1 MYITSFIHRETLF
14 EIAGR
19 WFCDLL
25 SPEDGLR
32 LTQILISDGFVLGET
47 LQTVAS
53 FLLGTIYD
61 SPFSMQRIYLKGELR
76 DMLCR
81 DGYTGNGRVAEL
93 IRLYKKEPDFF
104 YKEVPIH
111 GVVCLDGKDRLI
123 GVYRIKR
130 PRRIAEKA
138 NRYVA
143 NWIFKMVQ
151 GSARRMAERRAASFG
166 IPLEKLLTTE
176 AEMVHEFVKAEE
188 AIAGD
193 FRQGKIDFDKT
204 AMAINDVAGIKIVA
218 DDDRLSLLE
227 ERLTRHPILK
237 IVERAT
243 HQGDYE
249 ARSFILEMPWDREQ
263 VCRAFL
269 TSRAWEAYRGRGI
282 PDEVLREGLEPFLK
296 EAEPTLRI
304 ELILS
309 TFPAMVES
317 ELGVSIHE
325 GRIMAQR
332 ENKVYHG
339 YIPMNVEL
347 LIEYL
352 LAVGLSPEIRIER
365 LPVKLWGRYLPDTIS
380 LHIRQLYRLP
390 AQEGIH

>member
-1 MYITSFIHRETLF
+1 
-14 EIAGR
+14 
-19 WFCDLL
+19 
-25 SPEDGLR
+25 
-32 LTQILISDGFVLGET
+32 
-47 LQTVAS
+47 
-53 FLLGTIYD
+53 
-61 SPFSMQRIYLKGELR
+61 
-76 DMLCR
+76 
-81 DGYTGNGRVAEL
+81 
-93 IRLYKKEPDFF
+93 
-104 YKEVPIH
+104 
-111 GVVCLDGKDRLI
+111 
-123 GVYRIKR
+123 
-130 PRRIAEKA
+130 
-138 NRYVA
+138 
-143 NWIFKMVQ
+143 
-151 GSARRMAERRAASFG
+151 MAERRAASFG

-188 AIAGD
+188 TIAGD

-227 ERLTRHPILK
+227 ERLTHHPAFK
-237 IVERAT
+237 IVEKGT
-243 HQGDYE
+243 YQGDYE

-263 VCRAFL
+263 VCHAFL

-282 PDEVLREGLEPFLK
+282 PDEILREGLEPFLR

-339 YIPMNVEL
+339 YIPMNVEF

-365 LPVKLWGRYLPDTIS
+365 LPIKLWGRYLPDTIS
-380 LHIRQLYRLP
+380 FHIRQLYRLP
-390 AQEGIH
+390 AHEGIH